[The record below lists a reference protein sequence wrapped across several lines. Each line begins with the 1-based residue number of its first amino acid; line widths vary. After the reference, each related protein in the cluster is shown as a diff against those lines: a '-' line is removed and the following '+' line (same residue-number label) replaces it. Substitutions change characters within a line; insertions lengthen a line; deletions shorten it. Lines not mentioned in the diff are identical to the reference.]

1 MGKNKITTC
10 SYFIKRLRDC
20 GYVTYKIF
28 SEYSEN
34 DPRSWTVVVDPK
46 VSSVLITCFNNH
58 NYLGE
63 EYFEMHDGGQFIP
76 EHFKIKTSSI
86 EVLIEYL
93 VKFGINNKASS
104 YGSKKEK
111 TE

>member
-1 MGKNKITTC
+1 MSKNKLTTC
-10 SYFIKRLRDC
+10 SYFIKRLRDS
-20 GYVTYKIF
+20 GYVTDKVF
-28 SEYSEN
+28 SEYSDS

-46 VSSVLITCFNNH
+46 FTSVMITCFNNH

-93 VKFGINNKASS
+93 VKFGINNKSYS
-104 YGSKKEK
+104 YGKKE
-111 TE
+111 ERE